1 MQHFFFST
9 EKNEELRNDCLVD
22 LQKKIV
28 PDKLAIFNNG
38 DCEKIKNNESII
50 VVASLVERIPNL
62 GGIARTCE
70 IFGAAELVIANKMSI
85 ENKEFQS
92 LSVTAE
98 KWIKITEVFSFIPL
112 NLYV

>member
-1 MQHFFFST
+1 M
-9 EKNEELRNDCLVD
+9 NDCCVD

-28 PDKLAIFNNG
+28 PDKLTIFDVRD
-38 DCEKIKNNESII
+38 DCIKNVENESII

-70 IFGAAELVIANKMSI
+70 IFGAGEMVLANQMCI

-98 KWIKITEVFSFIPL
+98 KWLKITEVFLFI
-112 NLYV
+112 